1 MHCGIAMKGPEIPPP
16 SRITILH
23 ANLSPRP
30 IRGPVTAVKG
40 PLVNVK
46 RMLEKHNS
54 HNLFNRNN
62 N

>member
-1 MHCGIAMKGPEIPPP
+1 VHCGIAMKGPEIPPP

-30 IRGPVTAVKG
+30 IRGPVTAVIG

-54 HNLFNRNN
+54 HN
-62 N
+62 